1 MKKYHKQ
8 ASGQRSG
15 EWVVCRAITKCRLN
29 GEHITE
35 FQYHE
40 VKNKDLVLNQIKDT
54 KDVGVA
60 IDLAEIKDILEKEY
74 VPVTSYGYMKAVEN
88 LEDDRAEAARLIAEG
103 TPEEQ
108 EAFIQNRINA
118 EVFTELL
125 DKRDQTIALLDELK
139 SDRAIL
145 LKKWNEDPDF
155 LYESVR
161 QKELAMI
168 DANEELS
175 LLRRQINEYKDT
187 HAPVVNA
194 RAEYDEQVLK
204 EAGEWREFTGDEL
217 NGMTKTA
224 YFESGTREWLEQ
236 RQNGIGGS
244 DVGAILRVKGS
255 YNTRDEIMQSK
266 LNPITDEQVAEQ
278 AGNQSEFSGALGRG
292 NAWEKRIFLKVRE
305 NNPEDNITFCKTSWV
320 NNEHDYQVANF
331 DGTMADENGVPNGIV
346 EIKTASDAKKW
357 GKEEDGLDGVPDTY
371 RAQTLWYAQA
381 AGFKRG
387 MVAVIIDEREYRQY
401 KFEMTPELEAE
412 ATRNRE
418 GVKVFVDEWKQRLA
432 GTYPE
437 KGRVHGFSK
446 QALNSSLINTEK
458 KEIFN
463 EVATMRGV
471 SANEVQREFVK
482 TFDKK
487 QASNPEYV
495 SERLRNLYVETAKKD
510 NLPDYV
516 GIDLE
521 TAGASPM
528 SGSIIEY
535 GASVRS
541 GYASSS
547 LARNDT
553 ELAKTSKLYGLS
565 KKALLA
571 RGTGNVEVHGISI
584 SQIAKKRTFLNP
596 KEGAAVLNQLS
607 RVGVMLAHNAGFEKR
622 WLSTHVPGFADAVK
636 KGKIRILDTR
646 NLSKRLLSDVPNDKL
661 ESFTARYGIP
671 YKGAHRAYNDAEMM
685 SYGYERF
692 LRELRTNQRDVDI
705 AA

>member
-8 ASGQRSG
+8 AAGQRAG
-15 EWVVCRAITKCRLN
+15 EWVICRATTKCRLN

-40 VKNKDLVLNQIKDT
+40 EKNKDLIQEQFKAATNAEA
-54 KDVGVA
+54 A
-60 IDLAEIKDILEKEY
+60 INLANVKAAMERDY
-74 VPVTSYGYMKAVEN
+74 VPVTSYGHTKAVEN
-88 LEDDRAEAARLIAEG
+88 IEAEKEEAARLIDEG

-108 EAFIQNRINA
+108 EAFINARINA

-125 DKRDQTIALLDELK
+125 EKRSQTLAVLEVLK
-139 SDRAIL
+139 ADRATL
-145 LKKWNEDPDF
+145 LEKWNADADF
-155 LYESVR
+155 YYESVR

-175 LLRRQINEYKDT
+175 LLRRQINEYKDV
-187 HAPVVNA
+187 HAPVVA
-194 RAEYDEQVLK
+194 AVAEYDEQILK
-204 EAGEWREFTGDEL
+204 DKGEWREFTGDEL

-224 YFESGTREWLEQ
+224 YYESGTREWLEQ
-236 RQNGIGGS
+236 RQHGIGGS
-244 DVGAILRVKGS
+244 DVGAILRVKGA
-255 YNTRDEIMQSK
+255 YNSREEIMQSK

-278 AGNQSEFSGALGRG
+278 GNLQSGFEGALGRG
-292 NAWEKRIFLKVRE
+292 NAWEKRIFLMVRD

-346 EIKTASDAKKW
+346 EIKTASDASKW

-387 MVAVIIDEREYRQY
+387 MVAVVIDDREYRQY

-412 ATRNRE
+412 ATRNRN
-418 GVKVFVDEWKQRLA
+418 GVEKFVAEWKQRLA
-432 GTYPE
+432 GTWTE
-437 KGRVHGFSK
+437 KPRYFGFSA
-446 QALNSSLINTEK
+446 QAKNSSLLNAEK
-458 KEIFN
+458 KEIFQ

-471 SANEVQREFVK
+471 SAATVQKEFIS
-482 TFDKK
+482 TFDKSK
-487 QASNPEYV
+487 ATDSEYV
-495 SERLRNLYVETAKKD
+495 SSRLRNLYVETAKKD
-510 NLPDYV
+510 DLPDYV
-516 GIDLE
+516 GVDIE
-521 TAGASPM
+521 TAGASPT

-541 GYASSS
+541 GYATSS

-553 ELAKTSKLYGLS
+553 ELGKTSKLYGLS

-571 RGTGNVEVHGISI
+571 RGTGNIDVHGISA

-596 KEGAAVLNQLS
+596 NEGAAVLSQLT
-607 RVGVMLAHNAGFEKR
+607 RVGIMQAHNAPFEKR
-622 WLSTHVPGFADAVK
+622 WFSTHIPGFADAVK

-646 NLSKRLLSDVPNDKL
+646 LLSKRLLPDVPNDKL
-661 ESFTARYGIP
+661 ESFTARYNVP
-671 YKGAHRAYNDAEMM
+671 YTGAHRAYNDAEMM
-685 SYGYERF
+685 SYSYERF
-692 LRELRTNQRDVDI
+692 LRELRTGKKEV
-705 AA
+705 AL

>member
-8 ASGQRSG
+8 AAGQRAG
-15 EWVVCRAITKCRLN
+15 EWVICRAITKCRLN

-40 VKNKDLVLNQIKDT
+40 EKNKDLIQAQFKAASDAES
-54 KDVGVA
+54 A
-60 IDLAEIKDILEKEY
+60 IEIASVKAAMDRTY
-74 VPVTSYGYMKAVEN
+74 VPVTSYGHQKAVEN
-88 LEDDRAEAARLIAEG
+88 IEAETAEASRLVAEG

-108 EAFIQNRINA
+108 EAFIQERINA

-125 DKRDQTIALLDELK
+125 EKRNQTIALLDELK
-139 SDRAIL
+139 TDRDTL
-145 LKKWNEDPDF
+145 LNKWKTDPEF

-161 QKELAMI
+161 QKELGMI

-175 LLRRQINEYKDT
+175 LLRRQINEYKDV
-187 HAPVVNA
+187 HAPVVAA
-194 RAEYDEQVLK
+194 RAEYEEQVLK
-204 EAGEWREFTGDEL
+204 DKGEWREFTGDEL

-236 RQNGIGGS
+236 RQHGVGGS
-244 DVGAILRVKGS
+244 DVGAILRVKGA

-278 AGNQSEFSGALGRG
+278 GGLQSGYAGALGRG
-292 NAWEKRIFLKVRE
+292 NAWEKRIFLMVKDR
-305 NNPEDNITFCKTSWV
+305 NPEDNITFCKTSWH
-320 NNEHDYQVANF
+320 NNEHTYQLANF
-331 DGTMADENGVPNGIV
+331 DGTLADENGVPNGIV
-346 EIKTASDAKKW
+346 EIKTASDASKW

-387 MVAVIIDEREYRQY
+387 MVAVVIDDREYRQY
-401 KFEMTPELEAE
+401 KFEMTAELEAE
-412 ATRNRE
+412 AERNRN
-418 GVKVFVDEWKQRLA
+418 GVAKFVEEWKERKA
-432 GTYPE
+432 GTWPE
-437 KGRVHGFSK
+437 RHRVSGFS
-446 QALNSSLINTEK
+446 QAALNSSLLNNEK
-458 KEIFN
+458 KEIFQ

-471 SANEVQREFVK
+471 TAAKVQKEFISN
-482 TFDKK
+482 FDKSK
-487 QASNPEYV
+487 ASDSAYV
-495 SERLRNLYVETAKKD
+495 ASRLRELYVETAKQP

-521 TAGASPM
+521 TAGSQPT

-535 GASVRS
+535 GASIRS
-541 GYASSS
+541 GYATSS

-553 ELAKTSKLYGLS
+553 ELGKTSKLYGLS

-571 RGTGNVEVHGISI
+571 RGTGNIDVHGISI

-596 KEGAAVLNQLS
+596 KEGAAVLNQLTK
-607 RVGVMLAHNAGFEKR
+607 VGVMLAHNANFEKR

-646 NLSKRLLSDVPNDKL
+646 VLSKRLLPDVPNDKL
-661 ESFTARYGIP
+661 ESFTARYNIP
-671 YKGAHRAYNDAEMM
+671 YTGAHRAYNDAEMM

-692 LRELRTNQRDVDI
+692 LRELKTDKKDVDL

>member
-8 ASGQRSG
+8 KSGQRAG
-15 EWVVCRAITKCRLN
+15 EWVTCRAAKCRLN

-40 VKNKDLVLNQIKDT
+40 VKNRDLVLHQIKAT

-60 IDLAEIKDILEKEY
+60 IDLAEIKDIMEKEY
-74 VPVTSYGYMKAVEN
+74 IPVTSYGYTKAVEN
-88 LEDDRAEAARLIAEG
+88 IEAEREEAARLVEEG

-125 DKRDQTIALLDELK
+125 EKRDQTIALLSELK

-145 LKKWNEDPDF
+145 LEKWNTDSDF

-187 HAPVVNA
+187 HAPVVAA
-194 RAEYDEQVLK
+194 RAEYEEQILK
-204 EAGEWREFTGDEL
+204 DKGEWKEFTGDEL

-224 YFESGTREWLEQ
+224 YYESGTREWLEQ
-236 RQNGIGGS
+236 RQNGVGGS

-255 YNTRDEIMQSK
+255 YNTRDDIMQSK

-278 AGNQSEFSGALGRG
+278 GDHQSEYSGALGRG
-292 NAWEKRIFLKVRE
+292 NAWEKRIFLMVKER
-305 NNPEDNITFCKTSWV
+305 NSEDNITFCKTSWV

-346 EIKTASDAKKW
+346 EIKTASDASKW
-357 GKEEDGLDGVPDTY
+357 GEEEDGLDGVPDTY

-387 MVAVIIDEREYRQY
+387 MVAVVIDDREYRQY
-401 KFEMTPELEAE
+401 KFEMTPELEEE
-412 ATRNRE
+412 ANRNRE
-418 GVKVFVDEWKQRLA
+418 GVQKFVGEWKQRVA
-432 GTYPE
+432 GTFPE
-437 KGRVHGFSK
+437 RERLHGFSK
-446 QALNSSLINTEK
+446 QALNSSPLNVEK

-471 SANEVQREFVK
+471 SAVEVQREFVK
-482 TFDKK
+482 TFDKSR
-487 QASNPEYV
+487 ASDSEYV
-495 SERLRNLYVETAKKD
+495 GERLRNLYVETAKRNK
-510 NLPDYV
+510 LPDYV

-521 TAGASPM
+521 TAGASPT

-541 GYASSS
+541 GYATSS

-553 ELAKTSKLYGLS
+553 ELGKTSKLYGLS

-571 RGTGNVEVHGISI
+571 RGTGNIAVHGISI

-596 KEGAAVLNQLS
+596 KEGEAVLNQLS
-607 RVGVMLAHNAGFEKR
+607 RVGIILAHNAGFEKR

-646 NLSKRLLSDVPNDKL
+646 NLSKRLLPDVPNNTL
-661 ESFTARYGIP
+661 ESFTARYNVP

-685 SYGYERF
+685 SYAYERF
-692 LRELRTNQRDVDI
+692 LRELRTGEREVDI

>member
-8 ASGQRSG
+8 ATGQRAG
-15 EWVVCRAITKCRLN
+15 EWVLCRAAKCRLN

-40 VKNKDLVLNQIKDT
+40 VKNKDLVLHQIKAT
-54 KDVGVA
+54 KDVGTA
-60 IDLAEIKDILEKEY
+60 IDLAEIKEIMEREY
-74 VPVTSYGYMKAVEN
+74 IPVTSYGHTKAVEN
-88 LEDDRAEAARLIAEG
+88 IEAERAEAARLVEEG

-125 DKRDQTIALLDELK
+125 EKRNQTISLLSELK

-145 LKKWNEDPDF
+145 LEKWNTDADF

-161 QKELAMI
+161 QKDLAII

-175 LLRRQINEYKDT
+175 LLRRQINEYKDV
-187 HAPVVNA
+187 HAPVIAANA
-194 RAEYDEQVLK
+194 EHYEQILK
-204 EAGEWREFTGDEL
+204 DKGEWREFTGDSL

-236 RQNGIGGS
+236 RQHGIGGS
-244 DVGAILRVKGS
+244 DVGSILRVKGS
-255 YNTRDEIMQSK
+255 YNTRDDIMQSK

-278 AGNQSEFSGALGRG
+278 GVSQSAYAGALGRG
-292 NAWEKRIFLKVRE
+292 NAWEKRIFLQVRE
-305 NNPEDNITFCKTSWV
+305 NNPEDNITFCKTSWH
-320 NNEHDYQVANF
+320 NNEHTYQLANF
-331 DGTMADENGVPNGIV
+331 DGTMADENGIPNGIV
-346 EIKTASDAKKW
+346 EIKTASDASKW
-357 GKEEDGLDGVPDTY
+357 GEEEDGLDGVPDTY

-387 MVAVIIDEREYRQY
+387 MVAVVIDDREYRQY

-412 ATRNRE
+412 AERNRN
-418 GVKVFVDEWKQRLA
+418 GVEKFVQEWKQRKA
-432 GTYPE
+432 GKTFDKPR
-437 KGRVHGFSK
+437 KFGFSE
-446 QALNSSLINTEK
+446 AATNSSLLNAGK
-458 KEIFN
+458 KEIFQ

-471 SANEVQREFVK
+471 PAAKVQKEFISG
-482 TFDKK
+482 FDKK
-487 QASNPEYV
+487 KATDSEYV
-495 SERLRNLYVETAKKD
+495 TSRLRELYVETAKQPD
-510 NLPDYV
+510 LPDYV
-516 GIDLE
+516 GIDIE
-521 TAGASPM
+521 TAGASPL

-535 GASVRS
+535 GASIRS
-541 GYASSS
+541 GYAKSS

-553 ELAKTSKLYGLS
+553 ELGKTSKLYGLS

-571 RGTGNVEVHGISI
+571 RGTGNIDVHGISI

-596 KEGAAVLNQLS
+596 KEGETVLNQLT
-607 RVGVMLAHNAGFEKR
+607 RVGIMLAHNAPFEKR

-636 KGKIRILDTR
+636 KGKIRILDTMY
-646 NLSKRLLSDVPNDKL
+646 LSKRLLPDVPNDKL
-661 ESFTARYGIP
+661 ESFTARYNVP
-671 YKGAHRAYNDAEMM
+671 YTGAHRAYNDAEMM
-685 SYGYERF
+685 SYAYERF
-692 LRELRTNQRDVDI
+692 IRELRTNKKEVDL